1 MGDFERTTVTRTVDE
16 PATAPASPTSPT
28 SYSDAAGAPVTPREQ
43 RTIVRE
49 RASSRPTA
57 WTMLARIVT
66 LVFAVLQVALLL
78 RVALLLLGA
87 DQGNGIVH
95 AILASTD
102 PFVEPFRG
110 MFRLD
115 RLSAEPGSI
124 LDVAAL
130 TALVGWTLVEALA
143 LAVLRIGDRRT
154 MQEA

>member
-1 MGDFERTTVTRTVDE
+1 MGDFERTTVTRTVDA
-16 PATAPASPTSPT
+16 PATSPASPETTVDPAS
-28 SYSDAAGAPVTPREQ
+28 APVAPREQ
-43 RTIVRE
+43 RTIIRE
-49 RASSRPTA
+49 RAASRPTGL
-57 WTMLARIVT
+57 TVLARLVT
-66 LVFAVLQVALLL
+66 LVFAILQVALLL
-78 RVALLLLGA
+78 RLVLLLLGA

-154 MQEA
+154 VQEV